1 MSPVKMSP
9 VKMSPV
15 TTKLSTLFSKLTS
28 HSKKLQS
35 KASLLSQ
42 EDELLLSTLFSSRI
56 LKIFSH
62 THLLTF
68 TQRVSSSSSL
78 PLTESGEKDF
88 GENDDKV
95 IVQARKV
102 GKEYEK
108 MNGRVYDAGKLERCL
123 VEVVGVR
130 KGLACGYV
138 KWKRDGALGGMGFD
152 GAEWNEEWVGE
163 VGGVEG
169 ALGDILVNF

>member
-1 MSPVKMSP
+1 
-9 VKMSPV
+9 MSPV
-15 TTKLSTLFSKLTS
+15 TSKLSILFSKLTS
-28 HSKKLQS
+28 QSKKQKS
-35 KASLLSQ
+35 ILSQ
-42 EDELLLSTLFSSRI
+42 EDELLLSTLFSPKL

-62 THLLTF
+62 HHLLSF
-68 TQRVSSSSSL
+68 IPRVSSSL
-78 PLTESGEKDF
+78 PLTESGDQDF

-95 IVQARKV
+95 IIQARRM

-123 VEVVGVR
+123 VDVVGLR
-130 KGLACGYV
+130 KEFVLGYV
-138 KWKRDGALGGMGFD
+138 RWKRDGALGGMGFD